1 MSLEEFFGRAIRVRR
16 LSFIAHGLN
25 VAHLNVF
32 ITLMAVIG
40 EHDSASSGFTSLRHH
55 LKTFGS
61 DHLVHSKPADLL
73 AAAQRQLDLTT
84 TRHAFNQPV

>member
-32 ITLMAVIG
+32 ITLIAVIG
-40 EHDSASSGFTSLRHH
+40 EDDAAGAGFTSLRHP
-55 LKTFGS
+55 LQTLGS
-61 DHLVHSKPADLL
+61 DQLVHSKPADLL
-73 AAAQRQLDLTT
+73 AVAQRQLDLRTA
-84 TRHAFNQPV
+84 RHAFNQPL